1 MAPILNLNILYNL
14 KILLS
19 SSPPLLLSSSLP
31 LLLSSSPPLLLLS
44 FSPRCYMLTHQ
55 AKRLQSPA
63 FLITNHDAA
72 NLPNM
77 FVTAKEDRE
86 QVEHLKFDRIL
97 ADVPCTGDGT
107 LRLDKYYLT
116 KI

>member
-1 MAPILNLNILYNL
+1 
-14 KILLS
+14 
-19 SSPPLLLSSSLP
+19 
-31 LLLSSSPPLLLLS
+31 
-44 FSPRCYMLTHQ
+44 MLTHQ

-77 FVTAKEDRE
+77 FVTAKEDKE
-86 QVEHLKFDRIL
+86 KVVLCSSPHPPLLLLSSFSPQVEHLKFDRIL

-107 LRLDKYYLT
+107 LRFHN
-116 KI
+116 